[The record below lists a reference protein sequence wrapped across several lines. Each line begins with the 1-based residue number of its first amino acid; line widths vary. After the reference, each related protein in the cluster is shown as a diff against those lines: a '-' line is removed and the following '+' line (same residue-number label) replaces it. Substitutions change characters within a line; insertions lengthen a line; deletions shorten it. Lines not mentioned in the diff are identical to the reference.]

1 MLNKFNNVFS
11 KGGDQPGMRS
21 KKIDIISK
29 SDYEYNQA
37 PKVDETL
44 DSQGDEEESK
54 AVDLAQYEQ
63 TETYFIKLQGGKQY
77 DMKIEH
83 FDDLIQD
90 NSLQSSWA
98 GLDSFLIDEE
108 FLYLEDAEA
117 DKIYA
122 QLKQR

>member
-1 MLNKFNNVFS
+1 MTRLSVSAIPNFPWKARSFILNLVF
-11 KGGDQPGMRS
+11 
-21 KKIDIISK
+21 I
-29 SDYEYNQA
+29 
-37 PKVDETL
+37 

-54 AVDLAQYEQ
+54 AVDLTQYEQ
-63 TETYFIKLQGGKQY
+63 TETYFIKIQGGKQY

>member
-1 MLNKFNNVFS
+1 
-11 KGGDQPGMRS
+11 MRS

-54 AVDLAQYEQ
+54 AVDLTQYEQ
-63 TETYFIKLQGGKQY
+63 TETYFIKQQGGKQY